1 MREVEFRGID
11 TLTGNWVYG
20 AYLKHQEYMPYPIGH
35 VEKDE
40 NYIHLILASEFADW
54 GMKRGIDCHVVHKE
68 SVGQYTG
75 FKDKNGKKIF
85 EGDIIEFIHN
95 NGSVAKDY
103 VMFENGRFTTGL
115 GYNIHYF
122 VMRRDG
128 VKVIG
133 NVYQDKGYKAYI
145 DYPDGL

>member
-1 MREVEFRGID
+1 MKEVKFRLWDNQSKIMRYNAMAGNYPD
-11 TLTGNWVYG
+11 TVPMYWKEEDKEWY
-20 AYLKHQEYMPYPIGH
+20 HIEYEHCEIMQ
-35 VEKDE
+35 
-40 NYIHLILASEFADW
+40 YI
-54 GMKRGIDCHVVHKE
+54 
-68 SVGQYTG
+68 G
-75 FKDKNGKKIF
+75 FKDRDGKEIY
-85 EGDIIEFIHN
+85 EGDIIEFRHN
-95 NGSVAKDY
+95 NGHMTKDY